1 MNFPLKNQ
9 DKDNTKSIF
18 EETAFKNLSPE
29 YQDYLQ
35 SGNRISLGN
44 LGRSSVLIPSE
55 ERKQA
60 DNEFALDIQDVQDLD
75 KRQNLLSLFSF
86 LPISQEERQRMLHFR
101 DKEIIDNLNSLLNSY
116 NTETQHNDVLYFTF
130 KENTLIS
137 AAGASS
143 KSIGGRVLFRNM
155 TGRFA
160 WEFSYIQALG
170 TKAIEN
176 DPKTFED
183 INQKTFT
190 VSSASLFAAPAPQA
204 EDNQALKEA
213 IEEKEGGL
221 RVDVNSDANNA
232 SHRDVFNELFEYI
245 KSHVNDY
252 VEVNLF
258 VRKIH

>member
-35 SGNRISLGN
+35 SGNRISLGK
-44 LGRSSVLIPSE
+44 SSVLIPSE

-60 DNEFALDIQDVQDLD
+60 DNDFDLDIQDVQDLG

-86 LPISQEERQRMLHFR
+86 LPISQEERQRMLHFK

-170 TKAIEN
+170 TKSIE
-176 DPKTFED
+176 DGPKTFED

-190 VSSASLFAAPAPQA
+190 VSSASLFAAPVPS
-204 EDNQALKEA
+204 EENPKEA
-213 IEEKEGGL
+213 SEEKGEKNEIGL
-221 RVDVNSDANNA
+221 HVDVNPDVSNA
-232 SHRDVFNELFEYI
+232 CHRDIFNELFEYI

-252 VEVNLF
+252 AEV
-258 VRKIH
+258 RGG